1 VVYPY
6 DRLQPWSH
14 LGTLFAGQFVM
25 GLLGGLIGGAFLI
38 AGRPAIL
45 VLIIGVYAIG
55 HLSLYAFSQLRISHL
70 SAIKGF
76 VKTLEAK
83 DMYTRGHTERV
94 AYFAEMIGEEY
105 GFNGTQ
111 IEVIKWA
118 ALIHDLGK
126 LAVPTEL
133 IRKRGRLD
141 DEEYAQMKQHAHL
154 VEEILAEVD
163 FLQPMV
169 EIASGHHSHYDGNGY
184 GGRGHNEGET
194 PSLETCIVAVADA
207 FDAMTSARSYRMAL
221 AAVCPRRAA
230 EELGSPVPS
239 RRGRRLRARP
249 RQVGQALG
257 RPHVNDEEM
266 ARRLAEEPEL
276 TSVANWHPRVL
287 AGRLLAVP
295 GGRRASVSTQ
305 LSCGGRPAV
314 RPGRRRRLV
323 DRLDVRSGH
332 FELGQPLHHGSRRG
346 RGDPLRLLQHRRGGA
361 VDLDRR
367 LRVGLAAVWAI
378 PALARAKRHTTIL
391 LPVMVRRF
399 GGYVVYAIV
408 YSAMRVGLFAEL
420 DGGWEDLFPFAVAVA
435 AWLAV
440 EVVIRAMFVC
450 RSPGAVAQLPGP
462 GPPPRHQRLHGPGPH
477 RCSIRRAVSPNRL
490 VGASHRPAALFVC
503 SLGVQTLPGDQD
515 HLQTDHPGPGPDP
528 RGLRS
533 RYRRPCRPDHRDSA
547 TSIAKE
553 MGLGPGQVDAG
564 RVRRADA

>member
-1 VVYPY
+1 LKIAVPYFTFGCIALVGAGILGRFPSWPVWLLFTALFVLLESFAVEVNDRLFQSSSIMVVMTAGVIFALEPGSSAVLGMALMTSAGAIVPDDFRQRRWFQPMANFGQLAMSGAAAGLVLDFGVGQLGSPANSDLPLIAVVSAGAALAYVVVNNLLVRKAVQVVYPY

-14 LGTLFAGQFVM
+14 LGTLLAGQFTM

-38 AGRPAIL
+38 ADRQAIL
-45 VLIIGVYAIG
+45 VLIVGVYAIG

-221 AAVCPRRAA
+221 SQ
-230 EELGSPVPS
+230 GY
-239 RRGRRLRARP
+239 
-249 RQVGQALG
+249 ALG
-257 RPHVNDEEM
+257 ELRKNSGAQFHPDVVDAFERALDKSGKRWGAPHVNDEEM

-276 TSVANWHPRVL
+276 TL
-287 AGRLLAVP
+287 
-295 GGRRASVSTQ
+295 
-305 LSCGGRPAV
+305 
-314 RPGRRRRLV
+314 
-323 DRLDVRSGH
+323 
-332 FELGQPLHHGSRRG
+332 RG
-346 RGDPLRLLQHRRGGA
+346 
-361 VDLDRR
+361 
-367 LRVGLAAVWAI
+367 
-378 PALARAKRHTTIL
+378 
-391 LPVMVRRF
+391 
-399 GGYVVYAIV
+399 
-408 YSAMRVGLFAEL
+408 
-420 DGGWEDLFPFAVAVA
+420 
-435 AWLAV
+435 
-440 EVVIRAMFVC
+440 
-450 RSPGAVAQLPGP
+450 
-462 GPPPRHQRLHGPGPH
+462 
-477 RCSIRRAVSPNRL
+477 
-490 VGASHRPAALFVC
+490 
-503 SLGVQTLPGDQD
+503 
-515 HLQTDHPGPGPDP
+515 
-528 RGLRS
+528 
-533 RYRRPCRPDHRDSA
+533 
-547 TSIAKE
+547 
-553 MGLGPGQVDAG
+553 
-564 RVRRADA
+564 